1 MKALKNILVI
11 LLIIL
16 IAGVSYP
23 QKKGQVHLGI
33 GSALLNY
40 STFNSGVSGSLY
52 NNYST
57 GGRESGS
64 GSSSFSFL
72 VGYFPT
78 DKLRI
83 DGGMSINALKNIS
96 PNIYFNLGGRYFYV
110 SNKNILLNSGISANF
125 GITKGTERYVSS
137 SSNNNYY
144 YGYGEYET
152 KKPINFSLIPIEFQ
166 YWPFEGGAL
175 TTDFTYT
182 WVFING
188 GDNNKDKTYGINIGL
203 LIRLI

>member
-1 MKALKNILVI
+1 MKT
-11 LLIIL
+11 LIKVL
-16 IAGVSYP
+16 IPVLIFFAAGFSYP

-33 GSALLNY
+33 GSALFNY

-52 NNYST
+52 NNYSS
-57 GGRESGS
+57 GGNGSSS

-83 DGGMSINALKNIS
+83 DGGFSINALKDVT
-96 PNIYFNLGGRYFYV
+96 PNIYFNFGGRYFYV
-110 SNKNILLNSGISANF
+110 SDKKVLLNGGFSANF
-125 GITKGTERYVSS
+125 GITNGTERYV
-137 SSNNNYY
+137 NNGNTNYY
-144 YGYGEYET
+144 YSYEDIET
-152 KKPINFSLIPIEFQ
+152 KKPINFSLIPLEFQ
-166 YWPFEGGAL
+166 YWPFEGGAV

-188 GDNNKDKTYGINIGL
+188 GDNNKEKTYGFNIGL
-203 LIRLI
+203 LIRLN